1 MHFAWDRAKSVS
13 NQRKHGVTFEEAST
27 VFFDEHALVIH
38 GPDHSEAED
47 RFIMIGLSRAGREL
61 VVCHCHR
68 EDEDD
73 DTIRIISARKANR
86 KETHDYWEMR

>member
-38 GPDHSEAED
+38 DPDHSEAED
-47 RFIMIGLSRAGREL
+47 RFIMIGLM
-61 VVCHCHR
+61 
-68 EDEDD
+68 
-73 DTIRIISARKANR
+73 T
-86 KETHDYWEMR
+86 